1 MALYNNGYRLG
12 NTPFKRGLGALTTI
26 YNGGGSCFNY
36 RMPTGIQRASSGLFG
51 EYAGRPIGNLAPHS
65 WMLPQKA
72 GAMSMRTV
80 GAGSMSADLI
90 PARAMAVDMT
100 GFGDMEATAALVVSM
115 ACAMSGSGSLTAG
128 IVGLLNMSVD
138 FDGSG
143 DLSASMNG
151 IASMAIEM
159 LGQGDLEATIAAYGN
174 MAIDIVVTG
183 TGLSTA
189 NVGDSV
195 WRYLI
200 GGTEAQSLLQTAG
213 SGGVDY
219 DTLWASMPAALKESL
234 AAYVLAAA
242 QTAPIHSEVVKAV
255 GMTVAGTGVPPT
267 YDANGVLTDPGDP
280 LRLEP

>member
-26 YNGGGSCFNY
+26 YNGGGSCFSD

-51 EYAGRPIGNLAPHS
+51 EYAGRPIGNLAPAS

-80 GAGSMSADLI
+80 GAGSMSANLI
-90 PARAMAVDMT
+90 PARAMSVDMT
-100 GFGDMEATAALVVSM
+100 GFGDLEATAALVISM

-128 IVGLLNMSVD
+128 IVGFLNMSVD

-143 DLSASMNG
+143 DLAASMSG
-151 IASMAIEM
+151 IASMAIDM

-174 MAIDIVVTG
+174 MEIDIVVTG
-183 TGLSTA
+183 TGLTTA
-189 NVGDSV
+189 NVGDAI

-200 GGTEAQSLLQTAG
+200 GGTEAQSLLSTAG

-234 AAYVLAAA
+234 AAYVLTAA
-242 QTAPIHSEVVKAV
+242 QAAPIHADMRKTNTETII
-255 GMTVAGTGVPPT
+255 GDGTAGNKFRSHLVP
-267 YDANGVLTDPGDP
+267 
-280 LRLEP
+280 

>member
-12 NTPFKRGLGALTTI
+12 STPFRSGLGALTTI
-26 YNGGGSCFNY
+26 YNGGGSLFRNAA
-36 RMPTGIQRASSGLFG
+36 PTGRMRASAMSFG
-51 EYAGRPIGNLAPHS
+51 EYNAFPNGNLHPVC

-72 GAMSMRTV
+72 GGMSMRPLGEGTL
-80 GAGSMSADLI
+80 AADLI
-90 PARAMAVDMT
+90 PTRPMTIDMT
-100 GFGDMEATAALVVSM
+100 GSGDLAATAALVISM
-115 ACAMSGSGSLTAG
+115 ACAMTGSGSLTAT
-128 IVGLLNMSVD
+128 IVGLLDMTCD
-138 FDGSG
+138 LDGSG
-143 DLSASMNG
+143 DLAAGMEG
-151 IASMAIEM
+151 IASMAIDM

-189 NVGDSV
+189 NVGDAV

>member
-1 MALYNNGYRLG
+1 MALYNKGYRLG

-26 YNGGGSCFNY
+26 YNGGGSCFSD

-65 WMLPQKA
+65 WMLPQKG
-72 GAMSMRTV
+72 GAMSMRIV

-143 DLSASMNG
+143 DLNASMNG
-151 IASMAIEM
+151 IASMAVDL

-174 MAIDIVVTG
+174 MEIDIVVTG

-189 NVGDSV
+189 NVGDAV

-200 GGTEAQSLLQTAG
+200 GGTEAQNLLSTAG

-242 QTAPIHSEVVKAV
+242 AADPISSNVKEVNS
-255 GMTVAGTGVPPT
+255 GPIGGAGIPPT
-267 YDANGVLTDPGDP
+267 FDADGNMTDPGNP
-280 LRLEP
+280 WVPV

>member
-26 YNGGGSCFNY
+26 YNGGGSCFSD

-51 EYAGRPIGNLAPHS
+51 EYAGRPIGNLAPAS

-80 GAGSMSADLI
+80 GAGSMSANLI
-90 PARAMAVDMT
+90 PARAMSVDMT
-100 GFGDMEATAALVVSM
+100 GFGDLEATAALVISM
-115 ACAMSGSGSLTAG
+115 ACAMSGSGSLAAS
-128 IVGLLNMSVD
+128 IVGFLNMSVD

-143 DLSASMNG
+143 DLDASMNG

-189 NVGDSV
+189 NVGDAV

-242 QTAPIHSEVVKAV
+242 AADPIASNVKEVNSSPIT
-255 GMTVAGTGVPPT
+255 GSGVPPT
-267 YDANGVLTDPGDP
+267 FDADGNMTDPGDP
-280 LRLEP
+280 WVPV

>member
-26 YNGGGSCFNY
+26 YNGGGSCFSH

-51 EYAGRPIGNLAPHS
+51 EYAGRPIGNLAPAS

-80 GAGSMSADLI
+80 GAGSMSANLI
-90 PARAMAVDMT
+90 PARAMSVDMT
-100 GFGDMEATAALVVSM
+100 GFGDLEATAALVISM

-128 IVGLLNMSVD
+128 IVGFLNMSVD

-143 DLSASMNG
+143 DLDASMNG

-189 NVGDSV
+189 NVGDAV

-242 QTAPIHSEVVKAV
+242 AADPIASNVKEVNSSPIT
-255 GMTVAGTGVPPT
+255 GSGVPPT
-267 YDANGVLTDPGDP
+267 FDADGNMTDPGDP
-280 LRLEP
+280 WVPV

>member
-26 YNGGGSCFNY
+26 YNGGGSCFNG

-51 EYAGRPIGNLAPHS
+51 EYAGRPIGNLPPAS

-80 GAGSMSADLI
+80 GAGSISADLI
-90 PARAMAVDMT
+90 PSRAMSIDLT
-100 GFGDMEATAALVVSM
+100 GFGDLEATAGLVISM
-115 ACAMSGSGSLTAG
+115 ACAMSGSGSLTAS
-128 IVGLLNMSVD
+128 IVGFLNMSVD
-138 FDGSG
+138 FDGAG
-143 DLSASMNG
+143 DLDASMSG
-151 IASMAIEM
+151 IASMAVDM
-159 LGQGDLEATIAAYGN
+159 LGQGDLDATIAAYGN
-174 MAIDIVVTG
+174 MEIDIVVTG

-189 NVGDSV
+189 NVGDAV

-200 GGTEAQSLLQTAG
+200 GGTEAQSLLSTAG

-219 DTLWASMPAALKESL
+219 DTLWASMPTALKESL

-242 QTAPIHSEVVKAV
+242 QAAPIHSEIKK
-255 GMTVAGTGVPPT
+255 VAGETVTGAGT
-267 YDANGVLTDPGDP
+267 AGDP
-280 LRLEP
+280 WGPV